1 MPCWAGSS
9 CACFSAEELACP
21 SHKYPARTQTYQLTS
36 LQQRSPWRGHALPS
50 GDEGLPFPKACPA
63 VSSSEPIKAWCHLSF
78 RLSSILKNIKEKE
91 RCVLLSTP
99 AAARA
104 AHEPS
109 PSESKRSQRSCS
121 SSPDEG
127 QVPRPLSPAA
137 PRAQRCTAQPQPFP
151 AIPPASPPL
160 IQKAFRRQGS
170 ITCKERNE
178 AGP

>member
-1 MPCWAGSS
+1 MNGLSGSAGRAPVSAVPCWACSS
-9 CACFSAEELACP
+9 CACSSAEELSCP
-21 SHKYPARTQTYQLTS
+21 SHKHPARTQTYQLTPL
-36 LQQRSPWRGHALPS
+36 LQHFLWPGRVLPS

-78 RLSSILKNIKEKE
+78 RLPSSLKNIKEKE

-104 AHEPS
+104 AREPS
-109 PSESKRSQRSCS
+109 PSESKRSQHSCS

-127 QVPRPLSPAA
+127 QAPRLLSPAA

-151 AIPPASPPL
+151 ATPPASPPL
-160 IQKAFRRQGS
+160 I
-170 ITCKERNE
+170 
-178 AGP
+178 